1 MLSLNQNLIPEN
13 PVTRFAP
20 SVTGWLHLGHVAHA
34 AFVWGVARACGARV
48 VLRLDDHDRGR
59 FRPEYETSILD
70 DLEWLKFEPDERY
83 GSRYAQ
89 GEYGDRYAA
98 EMTRL
103 SSRYR
108 TYACECTRA
117 MIARYSPQAGS
128 TGEYS
133 GRCRD
138 RGLACGPGRGVRVV
152 VEPGVENFT
161 DVLRGELQQDAARG
175 DPLLVDRAGNWTYLM
190 SVVGDDLHEGV
201 NLVIRGEDLLDS
213 TGRQIR
219 LARMVGRKAPPVFL
233 HHQLIKDDP
242 GNKLSKRE
250 GALGVRELR
259 ARGTSPEELLGLA
272 VHSVG
277 LTDEPK
283 PLAADEL
290 AGLFGCGA
298 DGQMG
303 RWADGQVGGRT

>member
-1 MLSLNQNLIPEN
+1 MFTLARDQVPEN

-34 AFVWGVARACGARV
+34 AFVWGIARACGVRV
-48 VLRLDDHDRGR
+48 ILRLDDHDRGR

-70 DLEWLKFEPDERY
+70 DLEWLKLEPDDRY
-83 GSRYAQ
+83 GSRYRQ

-98 EMTRL
+98 ELTRL

-117 MIARYSPQAGS
+117 MIAESSPQAASVG
-128 TGEYS
+128 GYP

-138 RGLACGPGRGVRVV
+138 RGLARGPGRGVRVV
-152 VEPGVENFT
+152 VEPGVEKFT
-161 DVLRGELQQDAARG
+161 DVLLGELHQDAASGG
-175 DPLLVDRAGNWTYLM
+175 DPLLVDRAGNWTYHL
-190 SVVGDDLHEGV
+190 SVVADDLHEGV
-201 NLVIRGEDLLDS
+201 NFVIRGEDLLDT

-219 LARMVGRKAPPVFL
+219 LARMLGRTTPPVFL
-233 HHQLIKDDP
+233 HHPLIKDDP
-242 GNKLSKRE
+242 GNKLSKRD

-259 ARGTSPEELLGLA
+259 AQGMTPEELLGLA
-272 VHSVG
+272 VHRVG
-277 LTDEPK
+277 LTASPK

-290 AGLFGCGA
+290 AGLF
-298 DGQMG
+298 
-303 RWADGQVGGRT
+303 RRTE

>member
-1 MLSLNQNLIPEN
+1 MFTLARDRVPEN

-34 AFVWGVARACGARV
+34 AFVWGIARACGARV

-70 DLEWLKFEPDERY
+70 DLEWLKLEPDDRY
-83 GSRYAQ
+83 GSRYRQ

-98 EMTRL
+98 ELTRL
-103 SSRYR
+103 SSCYR

-117 MIARYSPQAGS
+117 MIGESSPQTGS
-128 TGEYS
+128 VGAYS

-138 RGLACGPGRGVRVV
+138 RGLARGPGRGVRVV
-152 VEPGVENFT
+152 VEPGVEKFT
-161 DVLRGELQQDAARG
+161 DVLLGELHQDAAGGG
-175 DPLLVDRAGNWTYLM
+175 DPLLVDRAGNWTYHL
-190 SVVGDDLHEGV
+190 SVVADDLHEGV
-201 NLVIRGEDLLDS
+201 NLVIRGEDLLHA

-219 LARMVGRKAPPVFL
+219 LARMLGRTTPPVFL

-242 GNKLSKRE
+242 GNKLSKRD

-259 ARGTSPEELLGLA
+259 AQGMAPEELLGLA
-272 VHSVG
+272 VHRVG
-277 LTDEPK
+277 LTAAPK

-290 AGLFGCGA
+290 AGLFGS
-298 DGQMG
+298 
-303 RWADGQVGGRT
+303 TE

>member
-1 MLSLNQNLIPEN
+1 MFTLARDRVPEN

-34 AFVWGVARACGARV
+34 AFVWGIARACGARV

-70 DLEWLKFEPDERY
+70 DLEWLKLEPDDRY
-83 GSRYAQ
+83 GSRYRQ

-98 EMTRL
+98 ELTRL
-103 SSRYR
+103 SSCYR

-117 MIARYSPQAGS
+117 MIGESSPQTGS
-128 TGEYS
+128 VGAYS

-138 RGLACGPGRGVRVV
+138 RGLARAPGRGVRVV
-152 VEPGVENFT
+152 VEPGVEKFT
-161 DVLRGELQQDAARG
+161 DVLLGELHQDAAGGG
-175 DPLLVDRAGNWTYLM
+175 DPLLVDRAGNWTYHL
-190 SVVGDDLHEGV
+190 SVVADDLHEGV
-201 NLVIRGEDLLDS
+201 NLVIRGEDLLHA

-219 LARMVGRKAPPVFL
+219 LARMLGRTSPPVFL
-233 HHQLIKDDP
+233 HHQLIQDDP
-242 GNKLSKRE
+242 GNKLSKRD

-259 ARGTSPEELLGLA
+259 AQGITPEELLGLA
-272 VHSVG
+272 VHRVG
-277 LTDEPK
+277 LTAAPK

-290 AGLFGCGA
+290 AGLFGP
-298 DGQMG
+298 
-303 RWADGQVGGRT
+303 TE

>member
-1 MLSLNQNLIPEN
+1 MFTLARDQIPEN

-70 DLEWLKFEPDERY
+70 DLEWLKLEPDDRY
-83 GSRYAQ
+83 GSRYRQ
-89 GEYGDRYAA
+89 DEYGDRYAA
-98 EMTRL
+98 ELTRL

-117 MIARYSPQAGS
+117 MIGESSPEIGS
-128 TGEYS
+128 VGAYS

-138 RGLACGPGRGVRVV
+138 RGLARGPGRGVRVV
-152 VEPGVENFT
+152 VEPGVEKFT
-161 DVLRGELQQDAARG
+161 DVLLGELHQDAASGG
-175 DPLLVDRAGNWTYLM
+175 DPLLVDRAGNWTYHL
-190 SVVGDDLHEGV
+190 SVVADDLHEGV
-201 NLVIRGEDLLDS
+201 NFVIRGEDLLDT

-219 LARMVGRKAPPVFL
+219 LARMLGRTTPPVFL

-242 GNKLSKRE
+242 GNKLSKRD

-259 ARGTSPEELLGLA
+259 AQGMTPEELLGLA
-272 VHSVG
+272 VHRVG
-277 LTDEPK
+277 LTAAPK

-290 AGLFGCGA
+290 AGLFG
-298 DGQMG
+298 
-303 RWADGQVGGRT
+303 RTE